1 MTGHLSNTFY
11 TSRGKDMDE
20 IKFFIAIVVWVAALT
35 LWLDWVK
42 K

>member
-1 MTGHLSNTFY
+1 MTEHLNSTFC
-11 TSRGKDMDE
+11 TWRGKDMDE